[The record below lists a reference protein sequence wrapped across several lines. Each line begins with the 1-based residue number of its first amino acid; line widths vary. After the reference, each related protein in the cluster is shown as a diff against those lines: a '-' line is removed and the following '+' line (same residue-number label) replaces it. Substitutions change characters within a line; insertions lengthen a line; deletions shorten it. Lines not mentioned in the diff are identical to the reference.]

1 MCVLAFAARRD
12 ARLEPLCR
20 NNATAGDERVSGGG
34 GVGVGGLRTLLRVG
48 CPLEG
53 DV

>member
-12 ARLEPLCR
+12 AGLKPLRR
-20 NNATAGDERVSGGG
+20 NNATAGDEREEGGEEP
-34 GVGVGGLRTLLRVG
+34 RTLPRIR